1 MYYHTTYFHF
11 MPLMKQNTFKW
22 LHVSF
27 LLIQVPYELVEIP
40 SELHN
45 IVAILM
51 VISTVQDVEE
61 LGRKLGFTL
70 DNGNFHNVSLGQG
83 QEVVAE
89 QAMDTAAGKG
99 HWVVLQVI
107 LNSMCLS
114 GTQVSLG
121 VVMGDSQHCI
131 GFRNGGAIGSIT
143 GDSKQFVWTRNG
155 GAIG

>member
-1 MYYHTTYFHF
+1 M
-11 MPLMKQNTFKW
+11 
-22 LHVSF
+22 
-27 LLIQVPYELVEIP
+27 VETP

-45 IVAILM
+45 MMAILM
-51 VISTVQDVEE
+51 TISAVQDVEE
-61 LGRKLGFTL
+61 LGRKLGFTV

-121 VVMGDSQHCI
+121 VVMGDSEHCV
-131 GFRNGGAIGSIT
+131 GFRNGDAIGNTT
-143 GDSKQFVWTRNG
+143 GDQ
-155 GAIG
+155 

>member
-1 MYYHTTYFHF
+1 
-11 MPLMKQNTFKW
+11 
-22 LHVSF
+22 
-27 LLIQVPYELVEIP
+27 VPAELVEIP

-45 IVAILM
+45 TVAILM
-51 VISTVQDVEE
+51 AISAVQDVEE
-61 LGRKLGFTL
+61 LGRKLGFTS
-70 DNGNFHNVSLGQG
+70 DNCNFHNVSLGQG

-121 VVMGDSQHCI
+121 VVMGDSEYCV
-131 GFRNGGAIGSIT
+131 GFRIGGAIGSIT
-143 GDSKQFVWTRNG
+143 GDSEQFVWTRNG
-155 GAIG
+155 GVIG

>member
-1 MYYHTTYFHF
+1 MIET
-11 MPLMKQNTFKW
+11 
-22 LHVSF
+22 
-27 LLIQVPYELVEIP
+27 P
-40 SELHN
+40 SELRN
-45 IVAILM
+45 MVAILM
-51 VISTVQDVEE
+51 AISAVQDVEE

-121 VVMGDSQHCI
+121 VVMGDSEHCV
-131 GFRNGGAIGSIT
+131 GFRNGGAIG
-143 GDSKQFVWTRNG
+143 DSEQFVWTRNG
-155 GAIG
+155 GAIGWCYR

>member
-1 MYYHTTYFHF
+1 
-11 MPLMKQNTFKW
+11 MP
-22 LHVSF
+22 S
-27 LLIQVPYELVEIP
+27 ELVEIP
-40 SELHN
+40 SELLN

-51 VISTVQDVEE
+51 AVSAVQDVEE

-70 DNGNFHNVSLGQG
+70 DDGNFHNVSLGQG

-107 LNSMCLS
+107 LNFVCLS
-114 GTQVSLG
+114 GKQVSLG
-121 VVMGDSQHCI
+121 VVMGDSELCV
-131 GFRNGGAIGSIT
+131 GLRNRGAIGSIT
-143 GDSKQFVWTRNG
+143 GDSEQFVWTRNG

>member
-1 MYYHTTYFHF
+1 MIET
-11 MPLMKQNTFKW
+11 
-22 LHVSF
+22 
-27 LLIQVPYELVEIP
+27 P
-40 SELHN
+40 SELRN
-45 IVAILM
+45 MVAILM
-51 VISTVQDVEE
+51 AISAVQDVEE

-121 VVMGDSQHCI
+121 VFMGDSEHCV
-131 GFRNGGAIGSIT
+131 GFRNGGAIG
-143 GDSKQFVWTRNG
+143 DSEQFVWTRNG
-155 GAIG
+155 GAIGWCYR

>member
-1 MYYHTTYFHF
+1 M
-11 MPLMKQNTFKW
+11 
-22 LHVSF
+22 
-27 LLIQVPYELVEIP
+27 VETP
-40 SELHN
+40 SELCN
-45 IVAILM
+45 MVAILM
-51 VISTVQDVEE
+51 AISAVQDVEE

-121 VVMGDSQHCI
+121 VVMGNSEHCV
-131 GFRNGGAIGSIT
+131 GFRNGGAIGSTT
-143 GDSKQFVWTRNG
+143 GDSEQFVWTRNG
-155 GAIG
+155 GAIGW